1 MRKTIVL
8 LLSVA
13 VILGCMAVPVAAAND
28 FIRQYYYST
37 VSEFHGISMKKLK
50 FAVEYKGQ
58 VKITTRL
65 GFKKS
70 GDNNLYGG
78 KTTTKKY
85 NSNQWAL
92 AIHYS
97 NLVDSSIG
105 ANTPYYELKASR
117 Y

>member
-13 VILGCMAVPVAAAND
+13 VILGCVAAPVAAAND
-28 FIRQYYYST
+28 FIRNYYYST
-37 VSEFHGISMKKLK
+37 VNEFHGISMKKLK
-50 FAVEYKGQ
+50 FTVEYKGQ

-85 NSNQWAL
+85 NSNNWSL
-92 AIHYS
+92 ATHYS

-105 ANTPYYELKASR
+105 ANTPYYEFTAYK